1 MFQAQYRSNSQ
12 FWKNLLKMTKAYCWD
27 RGSLT
32 DVPSFKIKP
41 KSRCE
46 SSHPCKITVFCKYL
60 DILQRSLTCL
70 YIRNPYHYIL
80 KCHYP
85 LCIADSPTMDF
96 NLLKTTLCKKTSS
109 FWMFWR
115 RSQRIYFLRILFL
128 GILKIY
134 VICLIQCSMLK
145 NNPYSHDYT
154 ILMEAIF
161 F

>member
-12 FWKNLLKMTKAYCWD
+12 FWKNLLKTAKAYCWD

-41 KSRCE
+41 KSRYE
-46 SSHPCKITVFCKYL
+46 SSHPCKIAFFCKYL

-80 KCHYP
+80 SLPVMYCWIP
-85 LCIADSPTMDF
+85 DNGFQSSEN
-96 NLLKTTLCKKTSS
+96 NLMQKNLKVLNCFKEEARE
-109 FWMFWR
+109 F
-115 RSQRIYFLRILFL
+115 YFLRILFL
-128 GILKIY
+128 GILKIF

-154 ILMEAIF
+154 ILMEAI
-161 F
+161 

>member
-12 FWKNLLKMTKAYCWD
+12 FWKNLLKTAKAYSWD

-46 SSHPCKITVFCKYL
+46 SSHPCKIAFFCTYIPRYFTKKLNMSLYQKSIPLYL
-60 DILQRSLTCL
+60 EMSLPVMYCWIPDNGFQSSENNL
-70 YIRNPYHYIL
+70 MQKDL
-80 KCHYP
+80 K
-85 LCIADSPTMDF
+85 
-96 NLLKTTLCKKTSS
+96 LLNS
-109 FWMFWR
+109 FKEEAREF
-115 RSQRIYFLRILFL
+115 YFLRILFL

-154 ILMEAIF
+154 ILMETI
-161 F
+161 

>member
-85 LCIADSPTMDF
+85 LCIADSPIMDF
-96 NLLKTTLCKKTSS
+96 NLLKTTLCKKN
-109 FWMFWR
+109 
-115 RSQRIYFLRILFL
+115 LKLLNVLKKKPENLFFKDIISWNL
-128 GILKIY
+128 ENLCY
-134 VICLIQCSMLK
+134 LLDSVQ
-145 NNPYSHDYT
+145 Y
-154 ILMEAIF
+154 A
-161 F
+161 